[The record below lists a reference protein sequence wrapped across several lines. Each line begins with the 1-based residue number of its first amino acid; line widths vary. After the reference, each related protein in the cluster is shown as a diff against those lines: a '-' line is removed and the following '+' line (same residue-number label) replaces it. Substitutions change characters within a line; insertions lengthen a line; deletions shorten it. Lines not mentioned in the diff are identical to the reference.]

1 MLFVR
6 HTFVS
11 VSKSPRIDVTTIRPT
26 KKNDT
31 CWLQKATSISKPHQ
45 CTAIS
50 SPLVTGSF
58 LPTRSKTMFIVQ
70 IKIFQ
75 RQYKLKKWPST
86 LKYLPWSVR
95 AQRCR
100 SCIFRISCTSRNSC
114 LESSSSA
121 EISNRSWPIST
132 KPKYLKLRPLVL
144 KFPVLTLSTS
154 WTLSYAADHT
164 P

>member
-1 MLFVR
+1 MQFL
-6 HTFVS
+6 HCTFVS
-11 VSKSPRIDVTTIRPT
+11 VSKSPRIDVTIIRPT
-26 KKNDT
+26 RKNDT

-58 LPTRSKTMFIVQ
+58 FPTRSKTMFIVQ
-70 IKIFQ
+70 IKIFH

-121 EISNRSWPIST
+121 EISNRNWPIS
-132 KPKYLKLRPLVL
+132 KKQKYIYWLNILTE
-144 KFPVLTLSTS
+144 FIVLTLSTGWS
-154 WTLSYAADHT
+154 MRYAADHT